1 MNTRTFKLVTL
12 AMISALY
19 VGNAAAEELQQS
31 DLTLAT
37 QQLELENKVE
47 EARLAAEKKAEEE
60 RLAIEAEK
68 LFSERFEI
76 PPAIANA

>member
-1 MNTRTFKLVTL
+1 MNTRTFKVVTL

-47 EARLAAEKKAEEE
+47 EARLAAEKKAEV
-60 RLAIEAEK
+60 LVIS
-68 LFSERFEI
+68 LF
-76 PPAIANA
+76 NLNL